1 MNVVC
6 GLCKTVTG
14 FPLGKNIYIGNQRAE
29 FPEHI
34 NILNFWVGMPRDL
47 IELETLA

>member
-1 MNVVC
+1 MNVLS

-14 FPLGKNIYIGNQRAE
+14 LPLGENTHIRNQRAE

-34 NILNFWVGMPRDL
+34 NILNFLVGMPRDL
-47 IELETLA
+47 IESEMLQ